1 MLSERDRRRLDTY
14 LDICQMWLR
23 NPHTDRCFR
32 TKARNALNAVEQA
45 TRTQTTDDFVRADLA
60 FDEVVIHI
68 DPDLD
73 VDSDE

>member
-1 MLSERDRRRLDTY
+1 
-14 LDICQMWLR
+14 MWVG
-23 NPHTDRCFR
+23 NPHADACFR

-45 TRTQTTDDFVRADLA
+45 TRTQTTDDFMRADFA
-60 FDEVVIHI
+60 FDEVVLHI